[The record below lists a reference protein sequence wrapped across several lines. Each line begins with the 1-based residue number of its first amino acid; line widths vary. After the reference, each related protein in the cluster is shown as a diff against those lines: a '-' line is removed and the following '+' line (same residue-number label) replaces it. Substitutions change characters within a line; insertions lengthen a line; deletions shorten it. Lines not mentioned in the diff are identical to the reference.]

1 MADKCPCIRRPPRVP
16 SESKKSETEQGGE
29 GTRLLPSWVWDS
41 RRVPWCCRPWALGPG
56 GAVGSPLTPRGWKQ
70 PSPTYSLWPTPRDFC
85 CIFSQPPH
93 KRGWCDR
100 GGGGGGL
107 QRAVLTDPLSHLPRG
122 TQVCASP
129 PATSFVQEIR
139 KVTSKW
145 MEGGLHVPF
154 CTTLQKIGRSSKC
167 VPVSCLI

>member
-1 MADKCPCIRRPPRVP
+1 MADKCPCVRRPPWVP

-41 RRVPWCCRPWALGPG
+41 TRVPWCRRPRVLGPG

-85 CIFSQPPH
+85 RVFSQPPH

-100 GGGGGGL
+100 GGGGGG
-107 QRAVLTDPLSHLPRG
+107 A
-122 TQVCASP
+122 A
-129 PATSFVQEIR
+129 
-139 KVTSKW
+139 
-145 MEGGLHVPF
+145 EGGAHRPPF
-154 CTTLQKIGRSSKC
+154 LISPSRHTGVCIPTSHFFCARNQKGYKQVDGGRSPRSVLYNFTENRK
-167 VPVSCLI
+167 IF